1 MNVETRKQNICIN
14 RNVIEKKEILL
25 INEDE
30 IVPDS
35 KPDILS
41 VVATNGNICIY
52 KKEIFDDKIKMD
64 GCINTY
70 IMYLPDS
77 KENNLRALNFNIDFS
92 KNIQVIGAKKDMEL
106 ITECEIKKI
115 ECKVINGRKISVKI
129 EMEVL
134 IKLFLNED
142 IQIVEKIE
150 ENSDLQVLKS
160 SLDINSI
167 IGTGKTTVYAKDT
180 INIDLKDEL
189 AEIMNTEINL
199 INRDIKLSY
208 NKVLTK
214 AEAEVKIMYLT
225 EDNRICKIIG
235 IVPVVGF
242 IDIQNISDNNLCDI
256 NYEIK
261 NIVIKANPAEEHSVY
276 IELEIEA
283 LCMAYE
289 IKKVDIIQ
297 DLYSPIF
304 NTDYSTNIVNTNI
317 VNKEFI
323 DNVEIKEKVKAQGIT
338 ENNLIDMISKLNLT
352 DIKINKSKIIYSGDL
367 ELNFILSNENAVGS
381 RSINIPIKFDI
392 NNQGNTEN
400 CEIDSEVLVKNI
412 IIDSYMEDGVNLTIE
427 LDIRNK
433 LGKNTDINII
443 DNIQILEEK
452 QKDNYDSY
460 IIYIVKPGDTLWKIA
475 KKFNSTVEEIKLINK
490 IENVEI
496 IDVGEKIYIPRFNY
510 NIEKN
515 KKMDSK
521 TEKLAV

>member
-14 RNVIEKKEILL
+14 RNVIEKKEIVL
-25 INEDE
+25 ISEDE

-52 KKEIFDDKIKMD
+52 KKEVFDDKIKMD

-70 IMYLPDS
+70 VMYLPDS
-77 KENNLRALNFNIDFS
+77 KEDNLRALNFNIDFS

-106 ITECEIKKI
+106 ITECEIKNI
-115 ECKVINGRKISVKI
+115 ECKVINGRKINVKI
-129 EMEVL
+129 EMDVM
-134 IKLFLNED
+134 IKLFQNEE
-142 IQIVEKIE
+142 IQIIDKIE
-150 ENSDLQVLKS
+150 ENSNLQVLKS
-160 SLDINSI
+160 SMDLNST

-225 EDNRICKIIG
+225 EDNRICKVIG
-235 IVPVVGF
+235 IVPIVGF
-242 IDIQNISDNNLCDI
+242 IDIQNIADNNICDI

-261 NIVIKANPAEEHSVY
+261 NIVIKANPAEEHSIY
-276 IELEIEA
+276 IELEIEPM
-283 LCMAYE
+283 CIAYE
-289 IKKVDIIQ
+289 LKKIDIIQ
-297 DLYSPIF
+297 DLYSPVF
-304 NTDYSTNIVNTNI
+304 NTDYSTKRINTNI
-317 VNKEFI
+317 VNKEFN
-323 DNVEIKEKVKAQGIT
+323 DNIEIKEKVKIQGIN
-338 ENNLIDMISKLNLT
+338 ESSLIDMVSKLNLT
-352 DIKINKSKIIYSGDL
+352 DIKINKSKIMYSGDL
-367 ELNFILSNENAVGS
+367 ELNFIISNENVVSS

-392 NNQGNTEN
+392 NNQANTEN

-412 IIDSYMEDGVNLTIE
+412 TIDSYLEDGVNLNIE

-433 LGKNTDINII
+433 IGKNVDIKVL

-475 KKFNSTVEEIKLINK
+475 KKFNSTVDEIKLVNK
-490 IENVEI
+490 IENVDV
-496 IDVGEKIYIPRFNY
+496 IDVGEKIYIPRFNC

-515 KKMDSK
+515 IEMNNK
-521 TEKLAV
+521 TEILAV